1 MEKSLELLEF
11 KSMDEVTPETLKRAF
26 KEAVVKTHPD
36 RGGKDGDFDNVL
48 SAYLYLTNVV
58 KRMSGG
64 RDGNQ
69 TIYVEDVKQ
78 TRDTQFISEL
88 NNMMN
93 EIFDKM
99 DNSNHRAF
107 NESFNAQFEKLHI
120 KEQERGYGDWLHSV
134 EEDTS
139 VTDGKYGSATLKEKP
154 SFSSNQLNQAFET
167 NVTLG
172 KPVPTALILHLDQ
185 MASLS
190 GPARGTSLI
199 QKAGHSFTSDP
210 DSNPEYTDLHD
221 AFTSDNTIFD
231 KLPTYE
237 EKPKTFDE
245 LLKERD
251 MVYTT
256 ELDRDLEAIAAYE
269 KQKMEEEKAHKQSVA
284 EYFKKTA
291 SSNWAL
297 PTTIFKKE
305 NSFVKE
311 F

>member
-11 KSMDEVTPETLKRAF
+11 KSMDEVTTESLKKAF

-78 TRDTQFISEL
+78 TRDTQFVSEL

-99 DNSNHRAF
+99 DNSTHRAF

-120 KEQERGYGDWLHSV
+120 KEERGYGDWLHSS
-134 EEDTS
+134 EEDTML
-139 VTDGKYGSATLKEKP
+139 VDGKYGSATLKEKP
-154 SFSSNQLNQAFET
+154 SFTTDQLNQTFEI

-172 KPVPTALILHLDQ
+172 KPAPTALILHLDQ

-190 GPARGTSLI
+190 GPSRGTALI

-231 KLPTYE
+231 KLPIYE
-237 EKPKTFDE
+237 EKPRTFDE

-269 KQKMEEEKAHKQSVA
+269 KQKMEEEKAHKQSIA
-284 EYFKKTA
+284 EYFMKTA

-297 PTTIFKKE
+297 PTTISKKDP
-305 NSFVKE
+305 FIKE
-311 F
+311 L

>member
-11 KSMDEVTPETLKRAF
+11 TSMDEVTPESLKKAF

-58 KRMSGG
+58 KRMTGG
-64 RDGNQ
+64 RNGNQ
-69 TIYVEDVKQ
+69 TIYVDDVKE
-78 TRDTQFISEL
+78 TRDTQFVSEL

-99 DNSNHRAF
+99 DNTNYHAF
-107 NESFNAQFEKLHI
+107 NESFNEEFKKLHI
-120 KEQERGYGDWLHSV
+120 ERGRGYGEWLRDSENTMLV
-134 EEDTS
+134 
-139 VTDGKYGSATLKEKP
+139 DGAYGSATMKEKP
-154 SFSSNQLNQAFET
+154 SFSTDQLNQVFEA

-172 KPVPTALILHLDQ
+172 KPTPTAIILHLDQ
-185 MASLS
+185 LATFS
-190 GPARGTSLI
+190 GPSRGTALI
-199 QKAGHSFTSDP
+199 QKASSSFTSDP
-210 DSNPEYTDLHD
+210 DSNPEYTDLQD
-221 AFTSDNTIFD
+221 AYTSDNTIFD
-231 KLPTYE
+231 KLPEYKE
-237 EKPKTFDE
+237 IHKTFEE

-256 ELDRDLEAIAAYE
+256 ELDRDLEAISAYE
-269 KQKMEEEKAHKQSVA
+269 KQKMEEEKAHKQSIA

-305 NSFVKE
+305 DSFVKE
-311 F
+311 I

>member
-11 KSMDEVTPETLKRAF
+11 KSMDEVTAESLKKAF

-48 SAYLYLTNVV
+48 SAYLYLTGVV
-58 KRMSGG
+58 KRMTGG

-69 TIYVEDVKQ
+69 IIYVDDVKES
-78 TRDTQFISEL
+78 RDSQFVSEL

-93 EIFDKM
+93 EVFDKM
-99 DNSNHRAF
+99 DNSTNHAF

-120 KEQERGYGDWLHSV
+120 KEQERGYGDWLHQSDDTMLV
-134 EEDTS
+134 E
-139 VTDGKYGSATLKEKP
+139 GKYGSATMKEKP
-154 SFSSNQLNQAFET
+154 QFSTEDLNKVFET
-167 NVTLG
+167 NVTFG
-172 KPVPTALILHLDQ
+172 KPAPTALILHLDQ
-185 MASLS
+185 MASIS
-190 GPARGTSLI
+190 GPSRGTTLI
-199 QKAGHSFTSDP
+199 QTAGSFTSDP

-221 AFTSDNTIFD
+221 AYTSDNTIFD
-231 KLPTYE
+231 KLPAYE
-237 EKPKTFDE
+237 EKPRTFDE

-269 KQKMEEEKAHKQSVA
+269 KQKMEEEKAHKLHIA

-305 NSFVKE
+305 DSFVKE
-311 F
+311 L

>member
-11 KSMDEVTPETLKRAF
+11 KSMDEVTAESLKKAF

-36 RGGKDGDFDNVL
+36 RGGKDGDFDHVL

-58 KRMSGG
+58 KRMTGG

-69 TIYVEDVKQ
+69 TIYVDDVKES
-78 TRDTQFISEL
+78 RDTQFVSEL

-99 DNSNHRAF
+99 DNTNYHAF
-107 NESFNAQFEKLHI
+107 NESFNEEFNKLHI
-120 KEQERGYGDWLHSV
+120 ERGRGYGEWLRHS
-134 EEDTS
+134 ENTAL
-139 VTDGKYGSATLKEKP
+139 TDGKYGSATIKEKP
-154 SFSSNQLNQAFET
+154 QFSTEDLNQVFET

-172 KPVPTALILHLDQ
+172 KPTPTAIILHLDQ
-185 MASLS
+185 MASIS
-190 GPARGTSLI
+190 GPSRGTALI
-199 QKAGHSFTSDP
+199 QTAGSFTSDP
-210 DSNPEYTDLHD
+210 DSNPEYTDLQD
-221 AFTSDNTIFD
+221 AYTSDNTIFD
-231 KLPTYE
+231 KLPIYE
-237 EKPKTFDE
+237 EKPRSFDE
-245 LLKERD
+245 LLKERE
-251 MVYTT
+251 MAYTT

-297 PTTIFKKE
+297 PTTIFKKDP
-305 NSFVKE
+305 FIKE
-311 F
+311 L